1 MLKNKETKIHKQ
13 KTHERLEGDNDHL
26 LITEPYVVNLL
37 SELKNEDCDHFE
49 ILRQIFD
56 AFTCVYLEIPYSNF
70 DAFVILLDPTSNQSF
85 DIINIILRIIYT
97 LVTYSN
103 KSYFDFFSQPHLIQL
118 YYYWL
123 DFNYSLL
130 ILKNI
135 VQIKPNVITLF
146 ENLPEKIKSMNPSDN
161 LIEMLTS
168 IFLISPNLVGSQ
180 NYINIL
186 LNYINIDDTNIAI
199 SAMHSFNK
207 ILPVFPEI
215 YDHLIPYLANY
226 INKEMDD
233 IEMDAMIQLLNVCI
247 SVSHSFELLTND
259 KFYNLYCTMLLNNSR
274 KAFFILTLNFSL
286 EPFEKIINGF
296 DKILI
301 KVLERTKYNFKLI
314 TFHFICKL
322 IFFSPVQ
329 YLPLFVNT
337 DFISYF
343 QSFVENEDKSFQHM
357 ILQVIQLIINQNY
370 QLNQTII
377 DVIKT
382 LTSSSDEE
390 LSKIACET
398 YRFLPHV

>member
-1 MLKNKETKIHKQ
+1 M
-13 KTHERLEGDNDHL
+13 
-26 LITEPYVVNLL
+26 
-37 SELKNEDCDHFE
+37 
-49 ILRQIFD
+49 
-56 AFTCVYLEIPYSNF
+56 
-70 DAFVILLDPTSNQSF
+70 
-85 DIINIILRIIYT
+85 
-97 LVTYSN
+97 
-103 KSYFDFFSQPHLIQL
+103 

-180 NYINIL
+180 NYMNIL
-186 LNYINIDDTNIAI
+186 LHYINIDDTNIAI